1 MFILFLAMFSLDVFE
16 PGRSPWE
23 IAVGLLMHNIPV
35 FVLLAVLIVAWKREI
50 VGAIFFTLAGL
61 LYVAI
66 ITANILTDLSKLYMV
81 SWNFT
86 VAGPA
91 FVVGILFFINWRQKR
106 RDRNISAKMK

>member
-1 MFILFLAMFSLDVFE
+1 MFLLFLAMFSLDVFE

-23 IAVGLLMHNIPV
+23 IAVGLFMHNIPV

-66 ITANILTDLSKLYMV
+66 ITANIITNPSKLYMV

-91 FVVGILFFINWRQKR
+91 FLIGILFFINWRQKR
-106 RDRNISAKMK
+106 NRRDTPTQVK